1 MISAEEN
8 RLLTESGPDTP
19 GGRLLRSYWQPA
31 ALTEEIDRAEAETG
45 RPVVPVRLLG
55 EDLVLYRQPADATGQ
70 PGDYGLLGRAC
81 AHRRADLTFG
91 RLEDGG
97 LRCPFHGWLFDHTG
111 ACLETPAEPVGS
123 TFCTRVRQVAYPVT
137 ERNGIVWAWMDGSD
151 PPPLPGIDALAAP
164 PEQVFAFKGLWD
176 CNWLQAHEVGIDPSH
191 ASFLHRF
198 LGDVDEDYG
207 LQFRATIGDTGVPT
221 TVLMRDVP
229 NPDISVEPTSFG
241 FRLVTL
247 RDYGVDGGRLFTHVR
262 ITNCLFPN
270 AITIPLSAEIAI
282 TQWHVPIDD
291 HSCYWYSLFVSYGDP
306 VDAERMRSQRIDA
319 VELPEYRPRT
329 NRANNWNHDPA
340 EQAATTYTG
349 LGLDINVHD
358 QWAVESPG
366 PIHDRTR
373 EHLSPS
379 DVGIRTQR
387 RMMLAAMKEPSPET
401 LVGAAAPA
409 ELTGPAAVDAV
420 AHWQSS
426 PPGHRPERSEL
437 DACWRDQEGKRRAA
451 APWAGELSD

>member
-8 RLLTESGPDTP
+8 RLLTQSAPGTP

-31 ALTEEIDRAEAETG
+31 ALTEEVDRAEAETG
-45 RPVVPVRLLG
+45 RSLVPVRLLN
-55 EDLVLYRQPADATGQ
+55 EELVLYRRPASNPEEAPQ
-70 PGDYGLLGRAC
+70 YGLLGRAC
-81 AHRRADLTFG
+81 AHRRADLSFG

-111 ACLETPAEPVGS
+111 ACLETPAEPEGS
-123 TFCTRVRQVAYPVT
+123 TFCTRVRQVAYPVA
-137 ERNGIVWAWMDGSD
+137 ERNGIVWAWMGDGT
-151 PPPLPGIDALAAP
+151 PPALGGLDALTAP
-164 PEQVFAFKGLWD
+164 PAQVFAFKGLWD

-198 LGDVDEDYG
+198 LGDVEEDYG

-221 TVLMRDVP
+221 TVLMRDVA
-229 NPDISVEPTSFG
+229 NPDIGLEPTAYG

-247 RDYGVDGGRLFTHVR
+247 RDYHIDSARPFTHVR

-270 AITIPLSAEIAI
+270 AITIPMSAEIAI

-291 HSCYWYSLFVSYGDP
+291 ESCYWYSMFVSYGDP
-306 VDAERMRSQRIDA
+306 VDAERMRAQRIDA
-319 VELPEYRPRT
+319 VDLPDYRPRT
-329 NRANNWNHDPA
+329 SRADNWGYDPV

-349 LGLDINVHD
+349 MGLDINVHD

-366 PIHDRTR
+366 SIHDRTK
-373 EHLSPS
+373 EHLSPA

-387 RMMLAAMKEPSPET
+387 RMMLAAMNDPSPET
-401 LVGAAAPA
+401 LVGSA
-409 ELTGPAAVDAV
+409 EPETLSGPAAVDAV
-420 AHWQSS
+420 AYWGSS
-426 PPGHRPERSEL
+426 QRPTADEL
-437 DACWRDQEGKRRAA
+437 DACWREREQKRRAA
-451 APWAGELSD
+451 APWDAGPVR